1 MILDTVLRM
10 ENSIDE
16 LKNMMVSAC
25 LYLLSVILLTENKS
39 QVFNARGSNGVNE
52 AQASST
58 SPMSTLGSMSQDTGH
73 PPTVSNSR
81 DLTESAVL
89 SSGHLSSAESLL
101 KWPIFLD
108 QPSIREEVNKSLLA
122 LEYSRSPFQNARY
135 AIFPSVSMSEVKAIV
150 SIFQQ
155 TYNFWFPTMSL
166 DNLKSIQLRISHEDL
181 EPSSQSCLSLL
192 VMALGCI
199 GASVID
205 EDISVDESQKLKQ
218 RGSAWFNAA
227 MKMLHLAHIEMSV
240 EACQCL
246 LLTG

>member
-1 MILDTVLRM
+1 M
-10 ENSIDE
+10 
-16 LKNMMVSAC
+16 
-25 LYLLSVILLTENKS
+25 
-39 QVFNARGSNGVNE
+39 NE
-52 AQASST
+52 AQTNST
-58 SPMSTLGSMSQDTGH
+58 SPMSTIGSMSHDTRRH
-73 PPTVSNSR
+73 PGVSTSR

-89 SSGHLSSAESLL
+89 SSGHLSSTESLL

-108 QPSIREEVNKSLLA
+108 QPSIREEVSKSLLSM
-122 LEYSRSPFQNARY
+122 EYSRSPFKNARY
-135 AIFPSVSMSEVKAIV
+135 AIFPSVSMSEVRAMV

-181 EPSSQSCLSLL
+181 DPSSQSCLALL

-199 GASVID
+199 GASVMD
-205 EDISVDESQKLKQ
+205 ESISDDESQKLKQ

-246 LLTG
+246 LLTGLVEDMTIRMCQGQTDSGIL

>member
-1 MILDTVLRM
+1 
-10 ENSIDE
+10 
-16 LKNMMVSAC
+16 
-25 LYLLSVILLTENKS
+25 
-39 QVFNARGSNGVNE
+39 
-52 AQASST
+52 
-58 SPMSTLGSMSQDTGH
+58 MSTIGPISQDTRHH
-73 PPTVSNSR
+73 PNNGSSR

-89 SSGHLSSAESLL
+89 SSGHLSSTESLL

-108 QPSIREEVNKSLLA
+108 QPSIREEVDKSFLSS
-122 LEYSRSPFQNARY
+122 EYSRSPFQNARY
-135 AIFPSVSMSEVKAIV
+135 AIFPSVSMSKVKAMV

-155 TYNFWFPTMSL
+155 TYNFWFPTISL
-166 DNLKSIQLRISHEDL
+166 DDLKSIQLKISHEDL
-181 EPSSQSCLSLL
+181 EPSSQSCRALL

-205 EDISVDESQKLKQ
+205 EGIPIDESQELKQ
-218 RGSAWFNAA
+218 WGSAWFSAA